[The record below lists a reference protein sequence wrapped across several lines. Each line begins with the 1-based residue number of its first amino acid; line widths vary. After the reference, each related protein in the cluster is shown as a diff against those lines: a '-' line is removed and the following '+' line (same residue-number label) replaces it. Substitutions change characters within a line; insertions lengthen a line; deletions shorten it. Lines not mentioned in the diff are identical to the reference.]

1 MGDVIRWVINDIIKE
16 EMDTMVSN
24 GVEPKEVNKY
34 ISTRVREMFMKKQE
48 L

>member
-24 GVEPKEVNKY
+24 GVEPKEVNTFQLNIRKCL
-34 ISTRVREMFMKKQE
+34 IKKE
-48 L
+48 